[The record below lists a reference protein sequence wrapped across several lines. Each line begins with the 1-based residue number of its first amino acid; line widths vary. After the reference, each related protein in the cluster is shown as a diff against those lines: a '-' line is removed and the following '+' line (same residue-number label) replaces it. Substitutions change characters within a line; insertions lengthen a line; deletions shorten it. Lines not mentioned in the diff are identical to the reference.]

1 MRCASSQNTP
11 DGGAMRKPNCSS
23 VDWIE
28 IEIVQIEVE
37 RRSVWRCVNVCSRK
51 YRHRSEYSRKL
62 LPAICPYC
70 HERMKLIEKY
80 WQVKPVN
87 HLPNGEAL

>member
-1 MRCASSQNTP
+1 MSRHH
-11 DGGAMRKPNCSS
+11 CSS

-28 IEIVQIEVE
+28 IEIVQIEIE
-37 RRSVWRCVNVCSRK
+37 RRSVWRCIMPCSRK
-51 YRHRSEYSRKL
+51 YRHRSEYSKHQR
-62 LPAICPYC
+62 PALCPMC
-70 HERMKLIEKY
+70 GGKMKLIEKY